1 MTMRDVYGVA
11 VPYAAH
17 ASIRRL
23 RRLGHEPSIHGT
35 KIWTAG
41 KVLIEY
47 LNSSELLNPGT
58 SVIDVGCGWGLS
70 SIWCRKHTDCD
81 VLSVDADPDVF
92 PYLDVISELNQTETT
107 HRVARFEELTVGE
120 LGGYD
125 YLIGADICFWDE
137 MTGQLFNLIKRA
149 DKAGVRQ
156 VMIADPCRPPFTA
169 LAERCQDKLEN
180 IAVVEKFLKRPV
192 NASGEILIATM

>member
-17 ASIRRL
+17 AAIRRL
-23 RRLGHEPSIHGT
+23 RRRGHEPSIHGT

-47 LNSSELLNPGT
+47 LKSSDFLNPGT
-58 SVIDVGCGWGLS
+58 SVVDAGCGWGLS
-70 SIWCRKHTDCD
+70 SIWCRKHADCD

-92 PYLDVISELNQTETT
+92 PYLNVISELNQTQTT

-120 LGGYD
+120 LGDYD
-125 YLIGADICFWDE
+125 YLIGADICFWESMIDPVSRLIDTALEAE
-137 MTGQLFNLIKRA
+137 MRGI
-149 DKAGVRQ
+149 V
-156 VMIADPCRPPFTA
+156 IADPERPPFCA
-169 LAERCQDKLEN
+169 LAEQCLERHGGEL
-180 IAVVEKFLKRPV
+180 IEWELTESRGRGVVLV
-192 NASGEILIATM
+192 INND

>member
-1 MTMRDVYGVA
+1 MRDVYGVA

-125 YLIGADICFWDE
+125 YLIGADICFWDSMIDPVSRLIDTALEAE
-137 MTGQLFNLIKRA
+137 MRGI
-149 DKAGVRQ
+149 V
-156 VMIADPCRPPFTA
+156 IADPERPPFCA
-169 LAERCQDKLEN
+169 LAEQCLERHGGELVEWELKESRGRG
-180 IAVVEKFLKRPV
+180 VVLV
-192 NASGEILIATM
+192 INND

>member
-23 RRLGHEPSIHGT
+23 RRLGHDPSIHGT

-125 YLIGADICFWDE
+125 YLIGADICFWDSMIDPVSRLIDTALEAE
-137 MTGQLFNLIKRA
+137 MRGI
-149 DKAGVRQ
+149 V
-156 VMIADPCRPPFTA
+156 IADPERPPFCA
-169 LAERCQDKLEN
+169 LAEQCLERHGGELVEWELKESRGRG
-180 IAVVEKFLKRPV
+180 VVLV
-192 NASGEILIATM
+192 INND

>member
-1 MTMRDVYGVA
+1 MRDVYGVA

-125 YLIGADICFWDE
+125 YLIGADICFWDSMIDPVSRLIDTALEAE
-137 MTGQLFNLIKRA
+137 MRGI
-149 DKAGVRQ
+149 V
-156 VMIADPCRPPFTA
+156 IADPERPPFCA
-169 LAERCQDKLEN
+169 LAEQCLERHGGELVEWELKKSRGRG
-180 IAVVEKFLKRPV
+180 VVLV
-192 NASGEILIATM
+192 INND

>member
-125 YLIGADICFWDE
+125 YLIGADICFWDSMIDPVSRLIDTALEAE
-137 MTGQLFNLIKRA
+137 MRGI
-149 DKAGVRQ
+149 V
-156 VMIADPCRPPFTA
+156 IADPERPPFCA
-169 LAERCQDKLEN
+169 LAEQCLERHGGELVEWELKKSRGRG
-180 IAVVEKFLKRPV
+180 VVLV
-192 NASGEILIATM
+192 INND

>member
-17 ASIRRL
+17 GSIRRL

-47 LNSSELLNPGT
+47 LKSSDLLASGT
-58 SVIDVGCGWGLS
+58 SVVDVGCGWGLS
-70 SIWCRKHTDCD
+70 SIWCRKHADCA

-92 PYLDVISELNQTETT
+92 PYLDVISELNQTQTT
-107 HRVARFEELTVGE
+107 NRVARFEELTVGE

-125 YLIGADICFWDE
+125 YLIGADICFWESMITPLSRLIDTALEAE
-137 MTGQLFNLIKRA
+137 MRGI
-149 DKAGVRQ
+149 V
-156 VMIADPCRPPFTA
+156 IADPERPPFCT
-169 LAERCQDKLEN
+169 LAEQCLERHGGEL
-180 IAVVEKFLKRPV
+180 IEWELKESRGRGVVLV
-192 NASGEILIATM
+192 INND